1 MRRYDDFDSDTNQ
14 RIKTNMVAQCPEL
27 PAKAMYGP
35 TRAAALLGVSRSTL
49 ARYCED
55 GRIVY
60 TVRRNGQRAFTGG
73 ALMKFWRHYY
83 LPI

>member
-1 MRRYDDFDSDTNQ
+1 
-14 RIKTNMVAQCPEL
+14 
-27 PAKAMYGP
+27 MYGP
-35 TRAAALLGVSRSTL
+35 TRAAALLCVSRSTL
-49 ARYCED
+49 ARYCAD

-60 TVRRNGQRAFTGG
+60 RVLRNGRRAFSGG

>member
-1 MRRYDDFDSDTNQ
+1 
-14 RIKTNMVAQCPEL
+14 
-27 PAKAMYGP
+27 MYGP

-60 TVRRNGQRAFTGG
+60 TVRRNGQRAFSGG

>member
-1 MRRYDDFDSDTNQ
+1 
-14 RIKTNMVAQCPEL
+14 MVTQCPEL

-49 ARYCED
+49 ARYCAD

-60 TVRRNGQRAFTGG
+60 RVLRNGRRAFSGG